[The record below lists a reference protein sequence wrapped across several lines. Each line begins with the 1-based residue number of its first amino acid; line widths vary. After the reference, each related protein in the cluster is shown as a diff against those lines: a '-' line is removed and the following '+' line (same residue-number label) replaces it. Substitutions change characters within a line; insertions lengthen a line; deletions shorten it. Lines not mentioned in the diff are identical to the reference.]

1 MSIENVLSLIGGL
14 GLFLYGMTVMGDSIE
29 KAAGAKMRSFLAFF
43 TKNRFI
49 GMLFGMLFCAIV
61 QSSSATTVMV
71 VSFVNAGLMNLVQA
85 AGVIMGANIGTTITS
100 QLVAFN
106 LSQAAPIFLIL
117 GVIVTMFCKN
127 TKVKQIGEGVLGFGV
142 LFMGLSLMS
151 GSMAGMKESPMI
163 VNLLAGLDNPFLG
176 ILVGF
181 VVTAIIQSSSVTVS
195 IVLLM
200 AQQGLL
206 PLWICFYII
215 LGCNIGSCTTALLA
229 SISGNKDAKRAAM
242 IHFLFNVI
250 GTIIIAAIL
259 LAGERWIEAGIL
271 AISNH
276 NIGRS
281 VANAH
286 TFFKVFQVMVLFPF
300 AQWIVKLTYL
310 LVPEKETDGREEG
323 FQLEYIG
330 PSSVFSPSTAVVEAT
345 KELERMGNMAVENLN
360 CAMRALLSP
369 DEKMI
374 QKVYETEKNI
384 NYMNHAITD
393 YLVSISQSTLPI
405 DDMKSIGGLFHVVN
419 DIERIGDH
427 AENVADSA
435 VMRQEKNIQFSQQAE
450 RELSEML
457 EKVTQIMA
465 YAMDMFSNNNRE
477 HLQEILDLEDTI
489 DQMERD
495 LQESHVKRLT
505 GKECSLDA
513 GMIFSDLIS
522 GLERVADHA
531 TNIAF
536 SILEDEPEEELR
548 QTMETAMQGT
558 K

>member
-1 MSIENVLSLIGGL
+1 MNIENLLSLIGGL
-14 GLFLYGMTVMGDSIE
+14 GLFLYGMTVMGESIE
-29 KAAGAKMRSFLAFF
+29 KAAGAKMRSFLDFF

-85 AGVIMGANIGTTITS
+85 AGVIMGANVGTTITS

-106 LSQAAPIFLIL
+106 LSQAAPVFLML

-127 TKVKQIGEGVLGFGV
+127 NKVKQIGEVVLGFGV

-151 GSMAGMKESPMI
+151 GSMEGMKESPI
-163 VNLLAGLDNPFLG
+163 VVELLHGINNPFLG
-176 ILVGF
+176 ILIGF
-181 VVTAIIQSSSVTVS
+181 VITAIIQSSSVTVS

-242 IHFLFNVI
+242 IHFLFNVM
-250 GTIIIAAIL
+250 GTIVIAAIL
-259 LAGERWIEAGIL
+259 LVGESWVEAGIRG
-271 AISNH
+271 ISGD
-276 NIGRS
+276 NIGRC

-286 TFFKVFQVMVLFPF
+286 TFFKVFQVIILFPF
-300 AQWIVKLTYL
+300 AKWIVKLTYFF
-310 LVPEKETDGREEG
+310 VPDKAGKEKQEC

-330 PSSVFSPSTAVVEAT
+330 PSSVFSPNTAVVEVT
-345 KELERMGNMAVENLN
+345 KELERMGHIAVENLIKAVN
-360 CAMRALLSP
+360 VLIKP
-369 DEKMI
+369 EDKIIEE
-374 QKVYETEKNI
+374 VYETEQQI

-393 YLVSISQSTLPI
+393 YLVKISQSTLPI
-405 DDMKSIGGLFHVVN
+405 DDMKNIGGLFHVVN

-427 AENVADSA
+427 AENAADSA
-435 VMRQEKNIQFSQQAE
+435 VLRKEKNISFSKEAE
-450 RELSEML
+450 AELLEML
-457 EKVTQIMA
+457 HRVIKITNYSI
-465 YAMDMFSNNNRE
+465 DMFSNNSKE
-477 HLQEILDLEDTI
+477 HLQEILDLENGI

-495 LQESHVKRLT
+495 LQEAHVERLKK
-505 GKECSLDA
+505 GKCKQEA
-513 GMIFSDLIS
+513 GMIFSDIIS

-536 SILEDEPEEELR
+536 SILDEEPEE
-548 QTMETAMQGT
+548 
-558 K
+558 

>member
-1 MSIENVLSLIGGL
+1 MNIENLLSLIGGL

-29 KAAGAKMRSFLAFF
+29 KAAGAKMRSFLDFF

-49 GMLFGMLFCAIV
+49 GMMFGMLFCAIV

-85 AGVIMGANIGTTITS
+85 AGVIMGANVGTTITS

-106 LSQAAPIFLIL
+106 LSQAAPVFLML

-127 TKVKQIGEGVLGFGV
+127 NKVKQIGEVVLGFGV

-151 GSMAGMKESPMI
+151 GSMEGMKESPFVVDMLHSI
-163 VNLLAGLDNPFLG
+163 DNPFLG
-176 ILVGF
+176 ILIGF
-181 VVTAIIQSSSVTVS
+181 IITAIIQSSSVTVS

-250 GTIIIAAIL
+250 GTIVIATIL
-259 LAGERWIEAGIL
+259 LLGESWVEAGIRR
-271 AISNH
+271 ISGD
-276 NIGRS
+276 NIGRC

-286 TFFKVFQVMVLFPF
+286 TFFKVFQVIILFPF
-300 AQWIVKLTYL
+300 AKWIVKLTYL
-310 LVPEKETDGREEG
+310 FVPDKAGQEKQKG

-330 PSSVFSPSTAVVEAT
+330 PSSVFSPNTAVVEVT
-345 KELERMGNMAVENLN
+345 KELERMGNMAVENLTKAVN
-360 CAMRALLSP
+360 VLIKP
-369 DEKMI
+369 EDKMI
-374 QKVYETEKNI
+374 QEVYETEQKI

-393 YLVSISQSTLPI
+393 YLVKISQSTLPI
-405 DDMKSIGGLFHVVN
+405 DDMKNIGGLFHVVN

-427 AENVADSA
+427 AENAADSA
-435 VMRQEKNIQFSQQAE
+435 VLRKEKNISFSKEAE
-450 RELSEML
+450 DELLNML
-457 EKVTQIMA
+457 NRVIQITN
-465 YAMDMFSNNNRE
+465 YSIDMFSNNSKE
-477 HLQEILDLEDTI
+477 HLQEILDLENGI
-489 DQMERD
+489 DQMERN
-495 LQESHVKRLT
+495 LQEAHVERLKK
-505 GKECSLDA
+505 GQCRQEA
-513 GMIFSDLIS
+513 GMLFSDIIS

-536 SILEDEPEEELR
+536 SILDEEPEE
-548 QTMETAMQGT
+548 
-558 K
+558 

>member
-1 MSIENVLSLIGGL
+1 MNIENLLSLIGGL

-29 KAAGAKMRSFLAFF
+29 KAAGAKMRSFLDFF

-85 AGVIMGANIGTTITS
+85 AGVIMGANVGTTITS

-106 LSQAAPIFLIL
+106 LSQAAPVFLML
-117 GVIVTMFCKN
+117 GVIITMFCKN
-127 TKVKQIGEGVLGFGV
+127 NKVKQIGEVVLGFGV

-151 GSMAGMKESPMI
+151 GSMEGMKESPFV
-163 VNLLAGLDNPFLG
+163 VNLLHGINNPFLG
-176 ILVGF
+176 IIIGF
-181 VVTAIIQSSSVTVS
+181 IITAIIQSSSVTVS

-242 IHFLFNVI
+242 IHFLFNVM
-250 GTIIIAAIL
+250 GTIVITAIL
-259 LAGERWIEAGIL
+259 LLGESWVEAGIRG
-271 AISNH
+271 ISGD
-276 NIGRS
+276 NIGRC

-286 TFFKVFQVMVLFPF
+286 TFFKVFQVIILFPF
-300 AQWIVKLTYL
+300 AKWIVKLTYFF
-310 LVPEKETDGREEG
+310 VPDKAGKEKQEG
-323 FQLEYIG
+323 FQLEYTG
-330 PSSVFSPSTAVVEAT
+330 PSSVFSPNTAVVEVT
-345 KELERMGNMAVENLN
+345 KELERMGHIAVENLIKAVN
-360 CAMRALLSP
+360 VLIKP
-369 DEKMI
+369 EDKIIEE
-374 QKVYETEKNI
+374 VYETEQQI

-393 YLVSISQSTLPI
+393 YLVKISQSTLPI
-405 DDMKSIGGLFHVVN
+405 DDMKNIGGLFHVVN

-427 AENVADSA
+427 AENAADSA
-435 VMRQEKNIQFSQQAE
+435 ILSKEKNISFSKE
-450 RELSEML
+450 SEEELLEML
-457 EKVTQIMA
+457 NRVIKITNYSI
-465 YAMDMFSNNNRE
+465 DMFSNNSKE
-477 HLQEILDLEDTI
+477 HLQEILDLENGI

-495 LQESHVKRLT
+495 LQEAHVERLKK
-505 GKECSLDA
+505 GQCRQEA
-513 GMIFSDLIS
+513 GMIFSDIIS

-536 SILEDEPEEELR
+536 SILDEKPEE
-548 QTMETAMQGT
+548 
-558 K
+558 

>member
-1 MSIENVLSLIGGL
+1 MNIENLLSLIGGL
-14 GLFLYGMTVMGDSIE
+14 GLFLYGMTVMGESIE
-29 KAAGAKMRSFLAFF
+29 KAAGAKMRSFLDFF

-85 AGVIMGANIGTTITS
+85 AGVIMGANVGTTITS

-106 LSQAAPIFLIL
+106 LSQAAPVFLML

-127 TKVKQIGEGVLGFGV
+127 NKVKQIGEVVLGFGV

-151 GSMAGMKESPMI
+151 GSMEGMKESPF
-163 VNLLAGLDNPFLG
+163 VVELLHGINNPFLG
-176 ILVGF
+176 ILIGF
-181 VVTAIIQSSSVTVS
+181 VITAIIQSSSVTVS

-242 IHFLFNVI
+242 IHFLFNVM
-250 GTIIIAAIL
+250 GTIVIAAIL
-259 LAGERWIEAGIL
+259 LVGESWVEAGIRG
-271 AISNH
+271 ISGD
-276 NIGRS
+276 NIGRC

-286 TFFKVFQVMVLFPF
+286 TFFKVFQVIILFPF
-300 AQWIVKLTYL
+300 AKWIVKLTYFF
-310 LVPEKETDGREEG
+310 VPDKAGKEKQEG

-330 PSSVFSPSTAVVEAT
+330 PSSVFPPNTAVVEVT
-345 KELERMGNMAVENLN
+345 KELERMGHIAVENLIKAVN
-360 CAMRALLSP
+360 VLIKP
-369 DEKMI
+369 EDKIIEE
-374 QKVYETEKNI
+374 VYETEQQI

-393 YLVSISQSTLPI
+393 YLVKISQSTLPI
-405 DDMKSIGGLFHVVN
+405 DDMKNIGGLFHVVN

-427 AENVADSA
+427 AENAADSA
-435 VMRQEKNIQFSQQAE
+435 VLRKEKNISFSKEAE
-450 RELSEML
+450 AELLEML
-457 EKVTQIMA
+457 HRVIKITNYSI
-465 YAMDMFSNNNRE
+465 DMFSNNSKE
-477 HLQEILDLEDTI
+477 HLQEILDLENGI

-495 LQESHVKRLT
+495 LQEAHVERLKK
-505 GKECSLDA
+505 GKCKQEA
-513 GMIFSDLIS
+513 GMIFSDIIS

-536 SILEDEPEEELR
+536 SILDEEPEE
-548 QTMETAMQGT
+548 
-558 K
+558 

>member
-1 MSIENVLSLIGGL
+1 MNIENLLSLIGGL
-14 GLFLYGMTVMGDSIE
+14 GLFLYGMTVMGESIE
-29 KAAGAKMRSFLAFF
+29 KAAGAKMRSFLDFF

-49 GMLFGMLFCAIV
+49 GMLSGMLFCAIV

-85 AGVIMGANIGTTITS
+85 AGVIMGANVGTTITS

-106 LSQAAPIFLIL
+106 LSQAAPVFLML

-127 TKVKQIGEGVLGFGV
+127 NKVKQIGEVVLGFGV

-151 GSMAGMKESPMI
+151 GSMEGMKESPF
-163 VNLLAGLDNPFLG
+163 VVELLHGINNPFLG
-176 ILVGF
+176 ILIGF
-181 VVTAIIQSSSVTVS
+181 VITAIIQSSSVTVS

-242 IHFLFNVI
+242 IHFLFNVM
-250 GTIIIAAIL
+250 GTIVIAAIL
-259 LAGERWIEAGIL
+259 LVGESWVEAGIRG
-271 AISNH
+271 ISGD
-276 NIGRS
+276 NIGRC

-286 TFFKVFQVMVLFPF
+286 TFFKVFQVIILFPF
-300 AQWIVKLTYL
+300 AKWIVKLTYFF
-310 LVPEKETDGREEG
+310 VPDKAGKEKQEG

-330 PSSVFSPSTAVVEAT
+330 PASVFSPNTAVVEVT
-345 KELERMGNMAVENLN
+345 KELERMGHIAVENLIKAVN
-360 CAMRALLSP
+360 VLIKP
-369 DEKMI
+369 EDKIIEE
-374 QKVYETEKNI
+374 VYETEQQI

-393 YLVSISQSTLPI
+393 YLVKISQSTLPI
-405 DDMKSIGGLFHVVN
+405 DDMKNIGGLFHVVN

-427 AENVADSA
+427 AENAADSA
-435 VMRQEKNIQFSQQAE
+435 VLRKEKNISFSKEAE
-450 RELSEML
+450 AELLEML
-457 EKVTQIMA
+457 HRVIKITNYSI
-465 YAMDMFSNNNRE
+465 DMFSNNSKE
-477 HLQEILDLEDTI
+477 HLQEILDLENGI

-495 LQESHVKRLT
+495 LQEAHVERLKK
-505 GKECSLDA
+505 GKCKQEA
-513 GMIFSDLIS
+513 GMIFSDIIS

-536 SILEDEPEEELR
+536 SILDEEPEE
-548 QTMETAMQGT
+548 
-558 K
+558 

>member
-1 MSIENVLSLIGGL
+1 MNIENLLSLIGGL
-14 GLFLYGMTVMGDSIE
+14 GLFLYGMTVMGESIE
-29 KAAGAKMRSFLAFF
+29 KAAGAKMRSFLDFF

-85 AGVIMGANIGTTITS
+85 AGVIMGANVGTTITS

-106 LSQAAPIFLIL
+106 LSQAAPVFLML

-127 TKVKQIGEGVLGFGV
+127 NKVKQIGEVVLGFGV

-151 GSMAGMKESPMI
+151 GSMEGMKESPF
-163 VNLLAGLDNPFLG
+163 VVELLHGINNPFLG
-176 ILVGF
+176 ILIGF
-181 VVTAIIQSSSVTVS
+181 VITAIIQSSSVTVS

-242 IHFLFNVI
+242 IHFLFNVM
-250 GTIIIAAIL
+250 GTIVIAAIL
-259 LAGERWIEAGIL
+259 LVGESWVEAGIRG
-271 AISNH
+271 ISGD
-276 NIGRS
+276 NIGRC

-286 TFFKVFQVMVLFPF
+286 TFFKVFQVIILFPF
-300 AQWIVKLTYL
+300 AKWIVKLTYFF
-310 LVPEKETDGREEG
+310 VPDKAGKEKQEG

-330 PSSVFSPSTAVVEAT
+330 PSSVFSPNTAVVEVT
-345 KELERMGNMAVENLN
+345 KELERMGHIAVENLTAAVN
-360 CAMRALLSP
+360 VLMKP
-369 DEKMI
+369 EDKGI
-374 QKVYETEKNI
+374 QKVYETEKQI

-393 YLVSISQSTLPI
+393 YLVKISQSTLPI
-405 DDMKSIGGLFHVVN
+405 DDMKNIGGLFHVVN

-427 AENVADSA
+427 AENAADSA
-435 VMRQEKNIQFSQQAE
+435 VLRKEKNISFSKEAE
-450 RELSEML
+450 AELLEML
-457 EKVTQIMA
+457 HRVIKITNYSI
-465 YAMDMFSNNNRE
+465 DMFSNNSKE
-477 HLQEILDLEDTI
+477 HLQEILDLENGI

-495 LQESHVKRLT
+495 LQEAHVERLKK
-505 GKECSLDA
+505 GKCKQEA
-513 GMIFSDLIS
+513 GMIFSDIIS

-536 SILEDEPEEELR
+536 SILDEEPEE
-548 QTMETAMQGT
+548 
-558 K
+558 

>member
-1 MSIENVLSLIGGL
+1 MNIENLLSLIGGL
-14 GLFLYGMTVMGDSIE
+14 GLFLYGMTVMGESIE
-29 KAAGAKMRSFLAFF
+29 KAAGAKMRSFLDFF

-85 AGVIMGANIGTTITS
+85 AGVIMGANVGTTITS

-106 LSQAAPIFLIL
+106 LSQAAPVFLML

-127 TKVKQIGEGVLGFGV
+127 NKVKQIGEVVLGFGV

-151 GSMAGMKESPMI
+151 GSMEGMKESPF
-163 VNLLAGLDNPFLG
+163 VVELLHGINNPFLG
-176 ILVGF
+176 ILIGF
-181 VVTAIIQSSSVTVS
+181 VITAIIQSSSVTVS

-242 IHFLFNVI
+242 IHFLFNVM
-250 GTIIIAAIL
+250 GTIVIAAIL
-259 LAGERWIEAGIL
+259 LVGESWVEAGIRG
-271 AISNH
+271 ISGD
-276 NIGRS
+276 NIGRC

-286 TFFKVFQVMVLFPF
+286 TFFKVFQVIILFPF
-300 AQWIVKLTYL
+300 AKWIVKLTYFF
-310 LVPEKETDGREEG
+310 VPDKAGKEKQEG

-330 PSSVFSPSTAVVEAT
+330 PSSVFSPNTAVVEVT
-345 KELERMGNMAVENLN
+345 KELERMGHIAVENLIKAVN
-360 CAMRALLSP
+360 VLIKP
-369 DEKMI
+369 EDKIIEE
-374 QKVYETEKNI
+374 VYETEQQI

-393 YLVSISQSTLPI
+393 YLVKSSQSTLPI
-405 DDMKSIGGLFHVVN
+405 DDMKNIGGLFHVVN

-427 AENVADSA
+427 AENAADSA
-435 VMRQEKNIQFSQQAE
+435 VLRKEKNISFSKEAE
-450 RELSEML
+450 AELLEML
-457 EKVTQIMA
+457 HRVIKITNYSI
-465 YAMDMFSNNNRE
+465 DMFSNNSKE
-477 HLQEILDLEDTI
+477 HLQEILDLENGI

-495 LQESHVKRLT
+495 LQEAHVERLKK
-505 GKECSLDA
+505 GKCKQEA
-513 GMIFSDLIS
+513 GMIFSDIIS

-536 SILEDEPEEELR
+536 SILDEEPEE
-548 QTMETAMQGT
+548 
-558 K
+558 

>member
-1 MSIENVLSLIGGL
+1 MNIENLLSLIGGL
-14 GLFLYGMTVMGDSIE
+14 GLFLYGMTVMGESIE
-29 KAAGAKMRSFLAFF
+29 KATGAKMRSFLDFF

-85 AGVIMGANIGTTITS
+85 AGVIMGANVGTTITS

-106 LSQAAPIFLIL
+106 LSQAAPVFLML

-127 TKVKQIGEGVLGFGV
+127 NKVKQIGEVVLGFGV

-151 GSMAGMKESPMI
+151 GSMEGMKESPF
-163 VNLLAGLDNPFLG
+163 VVELLHGINNPFLG
-176 ILVGF
+176 ILIGF
-181 VVTAIIQSSSVTVS
+181 VITAIIQSSSVTVS

-242 IHFLFNVI
+242 IHFLFNVM
-250 GTIIIAAIL
+250 GTIVIAAIL
-259 LAGERWIEAGIL
+259 LVGESWVEVGIRG
-271 AISNH
+271 ISGD
-276 NIGRS
+276 NIGRC

-286 TFFKVFQVMVLFPF
+286 TFFKVFQVIILFPF
-300 AQWIVKLTYL
+300 AKWIVKLTYFF
-310 LVPEKETDGREEG
+310 VPDKAGKEKQEG

-330 PSSVFSPSTAVVEAT
+330 PSSVFSPNTAVVEVT
-345 KELERMGNMAVENLN
+345 KELERMGHIAVENLIKAVN
-360 CAMRALLSP
+360 VLIKP
-369 DEKMI
+369 EDKIIEE
-374 QKVYETEKNI
+374 VYETEQQI

-393 YLVSISQSTLPI
+393 YLVKISQSTLPI
-405 DDMKSIGGLFHVVN
+405 DDMKNIGGLFHVVN

-427 AENVADSA
+427 AENAADSA
-435 VMRQEKNIQFSQQAE
+435 VLRKEKNISFSKEAE
-450 RELSEML
+450 AELLEML
-457 EKVTQIMA
+457 HRVIKITNYSI
-465 YAMDMFSNNNRE
+465 DMFSNNSKE
-477 HLQEILDLEDTI
+477 HLQEILDLENGI

-495 LQESHVKRLT
+495 LQEAHVERLKK
-505 GKECSLDA
+505 GKCKQEA
-513 GMIFSDLIS
+513 GMIFSDIIS

-536 SILEDEPEEELR
+536 SILDEEPEE
-548 QTMETAMQGT
+548 
-558 K
+558 

>member
-1 MSIENVLSLIGGL
+1 MNIENLLSLIGGL
-14 GLFLYGMTVMGDSIE
+14 GLFLYGMTVMGESIE
-29 KAAGAKMRSFLAFF
+29 KAAGAKMRSFLDFF

-85 AGVIMGANIGTTITS
+85 AGVIMGANVGTTITS

-106 LSQAAPIFLIL
+106 LSQAAPVFLML

-127 TKVKQIGEGVLGFGV
+127 NKVKQIGEVVLGFGV

-151 GSMAGMKESPMI
+151 GSMEGMKESPF
-163 VNLLAGLDNPFLG
+163 VVELLHGINNPFLG
-176 ILVGF
+176 ILIGF
-181 VVTAIIQSSSVTVS
+181 VITAIIQSSSVTVS

-242 IHFLFNVI
+242 IHFLFNVM
-250 GTIIIAAIL
+250 GTIVIAAIL
-259 LAGERWIEAGIL
+259 LVGESWVEAGIRG
-271 AISNH
+271 ISGD
-276 NIGRS
+276 NIGRC

-286 TFFKVFQVMVLFPF
+286 TFFKVFQVIILFPF
-300 AQWIVKLTYL
+300 AKWIVKLTYFF
-310 LVPEKETDGREEG
+310 VPDKAGKEKQEG

-330 PSSVFSPSTAVVEAT
+330 PASVFSPNTAVVEVT
-345 KELERMGNMAVENLN
+345 KELERMGHIAVENLTDAVN
-360 CAMRALLSP
+360 VLMKP
-369 DEKMI
+369 EDKGI
-374 QKVYETEKNI
+374 QKVYETEKQI

-393 YLVSISQSTLPI
+393 YLVKISQSTLPM
-405 DDMKSIGGLFHVVN
+405 DDMKNIGGLFHVVN

-427 AENVADSA
+427 AENAADSA
-435 VMRQEKNIQFSQQAE
+435 VLRKEKNISFSKEAE
-450 RELSEML
+450 AELLEML
-457 EKVTQIMA
+457 HRVIKITNYSI
-465 YAMDMFSNNNRE
+465 DMFSNNSKE
-477 HLQEILDLEDTI
+477 HLQEILDLENGI

-495 LQESHVKRLT
+495 LQEAHVERLKK
-505 GKECSLDA
+505 GKCKQEA
-513 GMIFSDLIS
+513 GMIFSDIIS

-536 SILEDEPEEELR
+536 SILDEEPEE
-548 QTMETAMQGT
+548 
-558 K
+558 

>member
-1 MSIENVLSLIGGL
+1 MNIENLLSLIGGL
-14 GLFLYGMTVMGDSIE
+14 GLFLYGMTVMGESIE
-29 KAAGAKMRSFLAFF
+29 KAAGAKMRSFLDFF

-85 AGVIMGANIGTTITS
+85 AGVIMGANVGTTITS

-106 LSQAAPIFLIL
+106 LSQAAPVFLML

-127 TKVKQIGEGVLGFGV
+127 NKVKQIGEVVLGFGV

-151 GSMAGMKESPMI
+151 GSMEGMKESPF
-163 VNLLAGLDNPFLG
+163 VVELLHGINNPFLG
-176 ILVGF
+176 ILIGF
-181 VVTAIIQSSSVTVS
+181 VITAIIQSSSVTVS

-242 IHFLFNVI
+242 IHFLFNVM
-250 GTIIIAAIL
+250 GTIVIAAIL
-259 LAGERWIEAGIL
+259 LVGESWVEAGIRG
-271 AISNH
+271 ISGD
-276 NIGRS
+276 NIGRC

-286 TFFKVFQVMVLFPF
+286 TFFKVFQVIILFPF
-300 AQWIVKLTYL
+300 AKWIVKLTYFF
-310 LVPEKETDGREEG
+310 VPDKAGKEKQEG

-330 PSSVFSPSTAVVEAT
+330 PASVFSPNTAVVEVT
-345 KELERMGNMAVENLN
+345 KELERMGHIAVENLIKAVN
-360 CAMRALLSP
+360 VLIKP
-369 DEKMI
+369 EDKIIEE
-374 QKVYETEKNI
+374 VYETEQQI

-393 YLVSISQSTLPI
+393 YLVKISQSTLPI
-405 DDMKSIGGLFHVVN
+405 DDMKNIGGLFHVVN

-427 AENVADSA
+427 AENAADSA
-435 VMRQEKNIQFSQQAE
+435 VLRKEKNISFSKEAE
-450 RELSEML
+450 AELLEML
-457 EKVTQIMA
+457 HRVIKITNYSI
-465 YAMDMFSNNNRE
+465 DMFSNNSKE
-477 HLQEILDLEDTI
+477 HLQEILDLENGI

-495 LQESHVKRLT
+495 LQEAHVERLKK
-505 GKECSLDA
+505 GKCKQEA
-513 GMIFSDLIS
+513 GMIFSDIIS

-536 SILEDEPEEELR
+536 SILDEEPEE
-548 QTMETAMQGT
+548 
-558 K
+558 

>member
-1 MSIENVLSLIGGL
+1 MNIENLLSLIGGL
-14 GLFLYGMTVMGDSIE
+14 GLFLYGMTVMGESIE
-29 KAAGAKMRSFLAFF
+29 KAAGAKMRSFLDFF

-85 AGVIMGANIGTTITS
+85 AGVIMGANVGTTITS

-106 LSQAAPIFLIL
+106 LSQAAPVFLML

-127 TKVKQIGEGVLGFGV
+127 NKVKQIGEVVLGFGV

-151 GSMAGMKESPMI
+151 GSMEGMKESPF
-163 VNLLAGLDNPFLG
+163 VVELLHGINNPFLG
-176 ILVGF
+176 ILIGF
-181 VVTAIIQSSSVTVS
+181 VITAIIQSSSVTVS

-242 IHFLFNVI
+242 IHFLFNVM
-250 GTIIIAAIL
+250 GTIVIAAIL
-259 LAGERWIEAGIL
+259 LVGESWVEAGIRG
-271 AISNH
+271 ISGD
-276 NIGRS
+276 NIGRC

-286 TFFKVFQVMVLFPF
+286 TFFKVFQVIILFPF
-300 AQWIVKLTYL
+300 AKWIVKLTYFF
-310 LVPEKETDGREEG
+310 VPDKAGKEKQEG

-330 PSSVFSPSTAVVEAT
+330 PSSVFSPNTAVVEVT
-345 KELERMGNMAVENLN
+345 KELERMGHIAVENLIKAVN
-360 CAMRALLSP
+360 VLIKP
-369 DEKMI
+369 EDKIIEE
-374 QKVYETEKNI
+374 VYETEQQI

-393 YLVSISQSTLPI
+393 YLVKISQSTLPI
-405 DDMKSIGGLFHVVN
+405 DDMKNIGGLFHVVN

-427 AENVADSA
+427 AENAADSA
-435 VMRQEKNIQFSQQAE
+435 VLRKEKNISFSKEAE
-450 RELSEML
+450 AELLEML
-457 EKVTQIMA
+457 HRVIKITNYSI
-465 YAMDMFSNNNRE
+465 DKFSNNSKE
-477 HLQEILDLEDTI
+477 HLQEILDLENGI

-495 LQESHVKRLT
+495 LQEAHVERLKK
-505 GKECSLDA
+505 GKCKQEA
-513 GMIFSDLIS
+513 GMIFSDIIS

-536 SILEDEPEEELR
+536 SILDEEPEE
-548 QTMETAMQGT
+548 
-558 K
+558 

>member
-1 MSIENVLSLIGGL
+1 MNIENLLSLIGGL
-14 GLFLYGMTVMGDSIE
+14 GLFLYGMTVMGESIE
-29 KAAGAKMRSFLAFF
+29 KAAGAKMRSFLDFF

-85 AGVIMGANIGTTITS
+85 AGVIMGANVGTTITS

-106 LSQAAPIFLIL
+106 LSQAAPVFLML

-127 TKVKQIGEGVLGFGV
+127 NKVKQIGEVVLGFGV

-151 GSMAGMKESPMI
+151 GSMEGMKESPF
-163 VNLLAGLDNPFLG
+163 VVELLHGINNPFLG
-176 ILVGF
+176 ILIGF
-181 VVTAIIQSSSVTVS
+181 VITAIIQSSSVTVS

-242 IHFLFNVI
+242 IHFLFNVM
-250 GTIIIAAIL
+250 GTIVIAAIL
-259 LAGERWIEAGIL
+259 LVGESWVEAGIRR
-271 AISNH
+271 ISGD
-276 NIGRS
+276 NIGRC

-286 TFFKVFQVMVLFPF
+286 TFFKVFQVIILFPF
-300 AQWIVKLTYL
+300 AKWIVKLTYL
-310 LVPEKETDGREEG
+310 FVPDKAGRGKQEG

-330 PSSVFSPSTAVVEAT
+330 PASVFSPNTAVVEVT
-345 KELERMGNMAVENLN
+345 KELERMGHIAVENLTAAVN
-360 CAMRALLSP
+360 VLMKP
-369 DEKMI
+369 EDKGI
-374 QKVYETEKNI
+374 QKVYETEKQI

-393 YLVSISQSTLPI
+393 YLVKISQSTLPM
-405 DDMKSIGGLFHVVN
+405 DDMKNIGGLFHVVN

-427 AENVADSA
+427 AENAADSA
-435 VMRQEKNIQFSQQAE
+435 VLRKEKNISFSKEAE
-450 RELSEML
+450 AELLEML
-457 EKVTQIMA
+457 HRVIKITNYSI
-465 YAMDMFSNNNRE
+465 DMFSNNSKE
-477 HLQEILDLEDTI
+477 HLQEILDLENGI

-495 LQESHVKRLT
+495 LQESHVERLKK
-505 GKECSLDA
+505 GKCKQEA
-513 GMIFSDLIS
+513 GMIFSDIIS

-536 SILEDEPEEELR
+536 SILDEEPEE
-548 QTMETAMQGT
+548 
-558 K
+558 

>member
-1 MSIENVLSLIGGL
+1 MNIENLLSLIGGL

-29 KAAGAKMRSFLAFF
+29 KAAGAKMRSFLDFF
-43 TKNRFI
+43 TKNRLI

-85 AGVIMGANIGTTITS
+85 AGVIMGANVGTTITS

-106 LSQAAPIFLIL
+106 LSQAAPIFLML
-117 GVIVTMFCKN
+117 GVIATMFCKN
-127 TKVKQIGEGVLGFGV
+127 NKVKQIGEAVLGFGV

-151 GSMAGMKESPMI
+151 GSMEGMKESPF
-163 VNLLAGLDNPFLG
+163 VVELLHGINNPFLG
-176 ILVGF
+176 ILIGF
-181 VVTAIIQSSSVTVS
+181 VITAIIQSSSVTVS

-242 IHFLFNVI
+242 IHFLFNVM
-250 GTIIIAAIL
+250 GTIVIAAIL
-259 LAGERWIEAGIL
+259 LLGESWVEAGIRR
-271 AISNH
+271 ISGD
-276 NIGRS
+276 NIGRC

-286 TFFKVFQVMVLFPF
+286 TFFKVFQVIILFPF
-300 AQWIVKLTYL
+300 ARQIVKLTYWF
-310 LVPEKETDGREEG
+310 VPDKGEKSKQEG

-330 PSSVFSPSTAVVEAT
+330 PSSVFSPNTAVVEVT
-345 KELERMGNMAVENLN
+345 KELERMGHIAVENLIN
-360 CAMRALLSP
+360 AVNVLMKP
-369 DEKMI
+369 EDKEV
-374 QKVYETEKNI
+374 QKVYETEKQI
-384 NYMNHAITD
+384 NYMNHAITE
-393 YLVSISQSTLPI
+393 YLVKISQSTLPM
-405 DDMKSIGGLFHVVN
+405 DDMKNIGGLFHVVN

-427 AENVADSA
+427 AENAADSA
-435 VMRQEKNIQFSQQAE
+435 VLRKEKNISFSKEAE
-450 RELSEML
+450 TELLEML
-457 EKVTQIMA
+457 HRVIKITKYSI
-465 YAMDMFSNNNRE
+465 DMFSNNSKE
-477 HLQEILDLEDTI
+477 HLQEILDLENGI

-495 LQESHVKRLT
+495 LQEAHVERLKK
-505 GKECSLDA
+505 GKCKQEA
-513 GMIFSDLIS
+513 GMIFSDIIS

-536 SILEDEPEEELR
+536 SILDEEPEE
-548 QTMETAMQGT
+548 
-558 K
+558 

>member
-1 MSIENVLSLIGGL
+1 MNIENLLSLIGGL
-14 GLFLYGMTVMGDSIE
+14 GLFLYGMTVMGESIE
-29 KAAGAKMRSFLAFF
+29 KAAGAKMRSFLDFF

-85 AGVIMGANIGTTITS
+85 AGVIMGANVGTTITS

-106 LSQAAPIFLIL
+106 LSQAAPVFLML
-117 GVIVTMFCKN
+117 GVIITMFCKN
-127 TKVKQIGEGVLGFGV
+127 NKVKQIGEVVLGFGV

-151 GSMAGMKESPMI
+151 GSMEGMKESPFV
-163 VNLLAGLDNPFLG
+163 VNLLHGINNPFLG
-176 ILVGF
+176 IIIGF
-181 VVTAIIQSSSVTVS
+181 IITAIIQSSSVTVS

-242 IHFLFNVI
+242 IHFLFNVM
-250 GTIIIAAIL
+250 GTIVIVAIL
-259 LAGERWIEAGIL
+259 LLGESWVEAGIRG
-271 AISNH
+271 ISGD
-276 NIGRS
+276 NIGRC

-286 TFFKVFQVMVLFPF
+286 TFFKVFQVIILFPF
-300 AQWIVKLTYL
+300 AKWIVKLTYFF
-310 LVPEKETDGREEG
+310 VPDKAGKEKQEG

-330 PSSVFSPSTAVVEAT
+330 PSSVFSPNTAVVEVT
-345 KELERMGNMAVENLN
+345 KELERMGHIAVENLIKAVN
-360 CAMRALLSP
+360 VLIKP
-369 DEKMI
+369 EDKIIEE
-374 QKVYETEKNI
+374 VYETEQQI

-393 YLVSISQSTLPI
+393 YLVKISQSTLPM
-405 DDMKSIGGLFHVVN
+405 DDMKNIGGLFHVVN

-427 AENVADSA
+427 AENAADSA
-435 VMRQEKNIQFSQQAE
+435 VLRKEKNISFSKEAE
-450 RELSEML
+450 AELLEML
-457 EKVTQIMA
+457 HRVIKITNYSI
-465 YAMDMFSNNNRE
+465 DMFSNNSKE
-477 HLQEILDLEDTI
+477 HLQEILDLENGI

-495 LQESHVKRLT
+495 LQEAHVERLKK
-505 GKECSLDA
+505 GKCKQEA
-513 GMIFSDLIS
+513 GMIFSDIIS

-536 SILEDEPEEELR
+536 SILDEEPEECPHR
-548 QTMETAMQGT
+548 FS
-558 K
+558 

>member
-1 MSIENVLSLIGGL
+1 MNIENLLSLIGGL

-29 KAAGAKMRSFLAFF
+29 KAAGAKMRSFLDFF
-43 TKNRFI
+43 TKNRLI

-85 AGVIMGANIGTTITS
+85 AGVIMGANVGTTITS

-106 LSQAAPIFLIL
+106 LSQAAPIFLML
-117 GVIVTMFCKN
+117 GVIATMFCKN
-127 TKVKQIGEGVLGFGV
+127 NKVKQIGEAVLGFGV

-151 GSMAGMKESPMI
+151 GSMEGMKESPF
-163 VNLLAGLDNPFLG
+163 VVELLHGINNPFLG
-176 ILVGF
+176 ILIGF
-181 VVTAIIQSSSVTVS
+181 VITAIIQSSSVTVS

-242 IHFLFNVI
+242 IHFLFNVM
-250 GTIIIAAIL
+250 GTIVIAAIL
-259 LAGERWIEAGIL
+259 LLGESWVEAGIRR
-271 AISNH
+271 ISGD
-276 NIGRS
+276 NIGRC

-286 TFFKVFQVMVLFPF
+286 TFFKVFQVIILFPF
-300 AQWIVKLTYL
+300 ARQIVKLTYWF
-310 LVPEKETDGREEG
+310 VPDKGEKSKQEG

-330 PSSVFSPSTAVVEAT
+330 PSSVFSPNTAVVEVT
-345 KELERMGNMAVENLN
+345 KELERMGHIAVENLIN
-360 CAMRALLSP
+360 AVNVLMKP
-369 DEKMI
+369 EDKEI
-374 QKVYETEKNI
+374 QKVYETEKQI
-384 NYMNHAITD
+384 NYMNHAITE
-393 YLVSISQSTLPI
+393 YLVKISQSTLPM
-405 DDMKSIGGLFHVVN
+405 DDMKNIGGLFHVVN

-427 AENVADSA
+427 AENAADSA
-435 VMRQEKNIQFSQQAE
+435 VLRKEKNISFSKEAE
-450 RELSEML
+450 TELLEML
-457 EKVTQIMA
+457 HRVIKITKYSI
-465 YAMDMFSNNNRE
+465 DMFSNNSKE
-477 HLQEILDLEDTI
+477 HLQEILDLENGI

-495 LQESHVKRLT
+495 LQEAHVERLKK
-505 GKECSLDA
+505 GKCKQEA
-513 GMIFSDLIS
+513 GMIFSDIIS

-536 SILEDEPEEELR
+536 SILDEEPEE
-548 QTMETAMQGT
+548 
-558 K
+558 

>member
-1 MSIENVLSLIGGL
+1 MNIENLLSLIGGL

-29 KAAGAKMRSFLAFF
+29 KAAGAKMRSFLDFF

-85 AGVIMGANIGTTITS
+85 AGVIMGANVGTTITS

-106 LSQAAPIFLIL
+106 LSQAAPVFLML
-117 GVIVTMFCKN
+117 GVIITMFCKN
-127 TKVKQIGEGVLGFGV
+127 NKVKQIGEVVLGFGV

-151 GSMAGMKESPMI
+151 GSMEGMKESPFV
-163 VNLLAGLDNPFLG
+163 VNLLHGINNPFLG
-176 ILVGF
+176 IIIGF
-181 VVTAIIQSSSVTVS
+181 IITAIIQSSSVTVS

-242 IHFLFNVI
+242 IHFLFNVM
-250 GTIIIAAIL
+250 GTIVIAAIL
-259 LAGERWIEAGIL
+259 LLGESWVEAGIRE
-271 AISNH
+271 ISGD
-276 NIGRS
+276 NIGRC

-286 TFFKVFQVMVLFPF
+286 TFFKVFQVIILFPF
-300 AQWIVKLTYL
+300 AKWIVKLTYFF
-310 LVPEKETDGREEG
+310 VPDKAGKEKQEG

-330 PSSVFSPSTAVVEAT
+330 PSSVFSPNTAVVEVT
-345 KELERMGNMAVENLN
+345 KELERMGHIAVENLIKAVN
-360 CAMRALLSP
+360 VLIKP
-369 DEKMI
+369 EDKIIEE
-374 QKVYETEKNI
+374 VYETEQQI

-393 YLVSISQSTLPI
+393 YLVKISQSTLPI
-405 DDMKSIGGLFHVVN
+405 DDMKNIGGLFHVVN

-427 AENVADSA
+427 AENAADSA
-435 VMRQEKNIQFSQQAE
+435 ILSKEKKISFSKE
-450 RELSEML
+450 SEEELLEML
-457 EKVTQIMA
+457 NRVIKITNYSI
-465 YAMDMFSNNNRE
+465 DMFSNNSKE
-477 HLQEILDLEDTI
+477 HLQEILDLENGI

-495 LQESHVKRLT
+495 LQEAHVERLKK
-505 GKECSLDA
+505 GQCRQEA
-513 GMIFSDLIS
+513 GMIFSDIIS

-536 SILEDEPEEELR
+536 SILDEKPEE
-548 QTMETAMQGT
+548 
-558 K
+558 

>member
-1 MSIENVLSLIGGL
+1 MNIENLLSLIGGL

-29 KAAGAKMRSFLAFF
+29 KAAGAKMRSFLDFF

-49 GMLFGMLFCAIV
+49 GMMFGMLFCAIV

-85 AGVIMGANIGTTITS
+85 AGVIMGANVGTTITS

-106 LSQAAPIFLIL
+106 LSQAAPVFLML

-127 TKVKQIGEGVLGFGV
+127 NKVKQIGEVVLGFGV

-151 GSMAGMKESPMI
+151 GSMEGMKESPFGVDI
-163 VNLLAGLDNPFLG
+163 LHSIDNPFLG
-176 ILVGF
+176 ILIGF
-181 VVTAIIQSSSVTVS
+181 IITAIIQSSSVTVS

-250 GTIIIAAIL
+250 GTIVIATIL
-259 LAGERWIEAGIL
+259 LLGESWVEAGIRR
-271 AISNH
+271 ISGD
-276 NIGRS
+276 NIGRC

-286 TFFKVFQVMVLFPF
+286 TFFKVFQVIILFPF
-300 AQWIVKLTYL
+300 AKWIVKLTYL
-310 LVPEKETDGREEG
+310 FVPDKAGQEKQKG

-330 PSSVFSPSTAVVEAT
+330 PSSVFSPNTAVVEVT
-345 KELERMGNMAVENLN
+345 KELERMGNMAVENLTKAVN
-360 CAMRALLSP
+360 VLIKP
-369 DEKMI
+369 EDKMI
-374 QKVYETEKNI
+374 QEVYETEQKI

-393 YLVSISQSTLPI
+393 YLVKISQSTLPI
-405 DDMKSIGGLFHVVN
+405 DDMKNIGGLFHVVN

-427 AENVADSA
+427 AENAADSA
-435 VMRQEKNIQFSQQAE
+435 VLRKEKNISFSKEAE
-450 RELSEML
+450 DELLNML
-457 EKVTQIMA
+457 NRVIQITN
-465 YAMDMFSNNNRE
+465 YSIDMFSNNSKE
-477 HLQEILDLEDTI
+477 HLQEILDLENGI

-495 LQESHVKRLT
+495 LQEAHVERLKK
-505 GKECSLDA
+505 GQCRQEA
-513 GMIFSDLIS
+513 GMLFSDIIS

-536 SILEDEPEEELR
+536 SILDEEPEE
-548 QTMETAMQGT
+548 
-558 K
+558 